1 MSTWVIIS
9 WIGVAVLTFINIV
22 IFLQLKKA
30 STQMMQAMF
39 PGAKDMNDAVSQMQ
53 NMMKSAQRGRPHP
66 MMGGRM
72 VSKKARAKAQ
82 SQDAQ
87 LQQAMQL
94 LQNMQGPKK
103 K

>member
-9 WIGVAVLTFINIV
+9 WIAVGILTFINIAV
-22 IFLQLKKA
+22 FLQLKKA

-39 PGAKDMNDAVSQMQ
+39 PGAKDMNDAVAQMQ
-53 NMMKSAQRGRPHP
+53 NMMRGAQRGRPHP

-72 VSKKARAKAQ
+72 VGKKARSKVQAQ
-82 SQDAQ
+82 EAQ

-94 LQNMQGPKK
+94 LQNMQKPKK
-103 K
+103 